1 MNRLLNRELEL
12 FLAAVGFFTRLP
24 VPLKAGFQESD
35 LNHAARYFPLVG
47 VLVGAVAALV
57 YTLVAEVL
65 PRELAILASMAA
77 TIYLTG
83 AFHEDGLTDAVDG
96 LGGGWEK
103 EQVLT
108 IMQDSRVG
116 SFGAIGLFLVLLAKY
131 EALVHT
137 FPALIP
143 IAMIAGHA
151 LSRFAAVLVIY
162 TQPYVKPKGKAKP
175 LATQLSR
182 GELALAAVFG
192 IGPLLL
198 LAPKLLV
205 TLVPVVIV
213 WCWFSYKLKKRLGG
227 YTGDCLGAMQ
237 QLCEL
242 AFYLG
247 VAAWSFT

>member
-1 MNRLLNRELEL
+1 MNNFLNRELEL
-12 FLAAVGFFTRLP
+12 FLTAVGFFTRIP
-24 VPLKAGFQESD
+24 VPMKADFRESD
-35 LNHAARYFPLVG
+35 LNHSTRYFPLVG
-47 VLVGAVAALV
+47 LLIGGVAALA

-77 TIYLTG
+77 TIYVTG
-83 AFHEDGLTDAVDG
+83 AFHEDGLTDAIDG

-103 EQVLT
+103 QQVLT
-108 IMQDSRVG
+108 IMQDSRIG
-116 SFGAIGLFLVLLAKY
+116 SFGAVGIFLALLAKY
-131 EALVHT
+131 EALAHT

-143 IAMIAGHA
+143 VAMICGHA
-151 LSRFAAVLVIY
+151 LSRFAAVLVMV
-162 TQPYVKPKGKAKP
+162 TQPYVKPQGKAKP
-175 LATQLSR
+175 LATQLGK

-205 TLVPVVIV
+205 TLVPVIIV
-213 WCWFSYKLKKRLGG
+213 WCWFSYKLRKRLGG

-242 AFYLG
+242 AFYVG

>member
-1 MNRLLNRELEL
+1 MNAFLNRELEL
-12 FLAAVGFFTRLP
+12 FLAAVGFFTRIP
-24 VPLKAGFQESD
+24 VPMKAEFSEAD

-47 VLVGAVAALV
+47 VLIGVIAALV
-57 YTLVAEVL
+57 YTAVSEIL
-65 PRELAILASMAA
+65 PRELAILASMAT
-77 TIYLTG
+77 TIYATG
-83 AFHEDGLTDAVDG
+83 AFHEDGLTDAIDG

-108 IMQDSRVG
+108 IMQDSRIG

-137 FPALIP
+137 FPAVIP
-143 IAMIAGHA
+143 AVLIAGHA
-151 LSRFAAVLVIY
+151 LSRLASVLVIT
-162 TQPYVKPKGKAKP
+162 TQPYVKARGKAKP
-175 LATQLSR
+175 LATQLSK
-182 GELALAAVFG
+182 GELAIAAVFG
-192 IGPLLL
+192 LGPLVLFI
-198 LAPKLLV
+198 PKLLV
-205 TLVPVVIV
+205 TLLPVVVV

>member
-24 VPLKAGFQESD
+24 VPLKADFRESD

-47 VLVGAVAALV
+47 VLVGAAAALV
-57 YTLVAEVL
+57 YTIVAEVL

-143 IAMIAGHA
+143 VAMIAGHA

-162 TQPYVKPKGKAKP
+162 TQLYVKPKGKAKP

-237 QLCEL
+237 QLTEL

-247 VAAWSFT
+247 VVAWSTY